1 MSRLYTPEDALERLH
16 PKLIALIDHQKMV
29 CGCAMKAVRAVAQRI
44 GTSEQ
49 WVRRITGRYGK
60 VKIQAHQFI
69 NVAREHVRLRRRR
82 KRANASVE
90 RNATLRAE
98 ALSVRS

>member
-82 KRANASVE
+82 LRVCASVE